1 MQMNASENDDNNNSW
16 STTEEE
22 EDNARKRR
30 RNQHHQHHHHQNH
43 YLHHPQFKAS
53 SSSSSPPPPHLLR
66 MITFSSLF
74 LLSLISLLLLLQPA
88 AGQCPWPRNPQHAS
102 LHSDC
107 VCGYSNVRRLSV
119 QCSPVANFSLLLAVL
134 HSTSVRRLPIDL
146 LYINNATDRGG
157 PGGAKSALFLPK
169 NAFRGLDIQQIHL
182 ANSRLEAVERGA
194 FAGLEEKLL
203 SLTLQGTGLREL
215 PATEFK
221 TLRSLRTLDLSG
233 NRLKRIRAHTF
244 AELGQLATLRLA
256 FNADLQLDVDAFAG
270 LERSLKNLNLK
281 AIGAKTNEI
290 EEVPPKRFYFA
301 HLHSLTAL
309 CRWSGTA
316 CSGCPVTPSSLSL
329 LNNALVEA
337 PVRALEKLTG
347 LRVLD
352 LGFNAIRH
360 LPPNAFRSNTLLTL
374 LALDGNP
381 LRTLP
386 LATFAHLNQTLRGL
400 SVGGKAFECD
410 CKVRWLAEWAQ
421 AYSLQITSRERN
433 PQFCAK
439 PAHLRAKQPFT
450 HVDLND
456 FVCPPGTSEASA
468 LVPSS
473 IPTTSTTSTT
483 TKSPKSHS
491 HHHSL
496 LPEVHYEPS
505 AEVVVQSTTTT
516 TKQPSII
523 TSSTKPTVVYRP
535 SPSPSPSPPAT
546 SYVQVVTVDEP
557 EESEQESSE
566 QAKNVVPNSSSTTT
580 STTTI
585 TSTSTLA
592 SSSKAPK
599 VVNQKISSSSSKAET
614 SAEQTMIK
622 TNNKGRH
629 RVPQSSSPSNI
640 ITQQQ
645 QSSTI
650 TPTTTTTTSQLRLLE
665 ATYRNNSISLRWE
678 HPGGPRRDSS
688 NLGGGYQVLYR
699 YFGSKEYHRS
709 EGVIPATATSYTLP
723 EYIAPNELIVI
734 CVVSLDEV
742 HSANLMESSN
752 SNTDSSIPIAQCR
765 EINTKDQ
772 PPSSPPPIIKKGSSG
787 VRPSL
792 TTGSTSSTT
801 SATSFSSL
809 YPSLKRLNDL
819 DKLVI
824 AVSAAVCLFI
834 VLAVLIFSC
843 CFYRSVSKDHV
854 RRQPSLRAV
863 LAATNAAHCPLSVTS
878 KSLSPMTKSS
888 SLGGHGGNAPRCPLI
903 CGCPRPPPVPPPV
916 ITGTIRSHISAHQN
930 QNGGGHPIRST
941 YFGSTLPNSAKVR
954 NAGGAGGSS
963 WVLNHDPLNT
973 TAFYPANPA
982 AVSYGTTVTAN
993 GGGGGPYSFDNA
1005 YLRNSSSLG
1014 RELLSP
1020 PPPIE
1025 ASVYH
1030 QPQPNSYRSGRYQG
1044 NNSSS
1049 SSSNTAAAAVH
1060 NSRSNHRSRKST
1072 SKGRSSKNGSH
1083 HHHHQ
1088 PPMVTLP
1095 ELRIHHHHQ
1104 NASAGVN
1111 SGSYNR
1117 LLLSSSSNSFQ
1128 SANTTEYYDDSDH
1141 WNSNSGGGG
1150 SNNNGY
1156 GRSLGNGTATTNS
1169 RMNDNEVDIYVDQNY
1184 ARRFI

>member
-1 MQMNASENDDNNNSW
+1 ME
-16 STTEEE
+16 T
-22 EDNARKRR
+22 
-30 RNQHHQHHHHQNH
+30 NH
-43 YLHHPQFKAS
+43 KIFQSF
-53 SSSSSPPPPHLLR
+53 
-66 MITFSSLF
+66 T
-74 LLSLISLLLLLQPA
+74 
-88 AGQCPWPRNPQHAS
+88 
-102 LHSDC
+102 
-107 VCGYSNVRRLSV
+107 
-119 QCSPVANFSLLLAVL
+119 
-134 HSTSVRRLPIDL
+134 
-146 LYINNATDRGG
+146 
-157 PGGAKSALFLPK
+157 
-169 NAFRGLDIQQIHL
+169 
-182 ANSRLEAVERGA
+182 
-194 FAGLEEKLL
+194 
-203 SLTLQGTGLREL
+203 
-215 PATEFK
+215 
-221 TLRSLRTLDLSG
+221 
-233 NRLKRIRAHTF
+233 
-244 AELGQLATLRLA
+244 
-256 FNADLQLDVDAFAG
+256 
-270 LERSLKNLNLK
+270 
-281 AIGAKTNEI
+281 
-290 EEVPPKRFYFA
+290 
-301 HLHSLTAL
+301 
-309 CRWSGTA
+309 
-316 CSGCPVTPSSLSL
+316 
-329 LNNALVEA
+329 
-337 PVRALEKLTG
+337 
-347 LRVLD
+347 
-352 LGFNAIRH
+352 
-360 LPPNAFRSNTLLTL
+360 
-374 LALDGNP
+374 
-381 LRTLP
+381 
-386 LATFAHLNQTLRGL
+386 
-400 SVGGKAFECD
+400 GKAFECD

-473 IPTTSTTSTT
+473 IPTTSTSTT

-505 AEVVVQSTTTT
+505 AEVVVQSTNTT

-535 SPSPSPSPPAT
+535 SSSPPSPSSPAT

-557 EESEQESSE
+557 EESEQESAE
-566 QAKNVVPNSSSTTT
+566 QGKNKADTSSSTTT
-580 STTTI
+580 TTTTTI

-614 SAEQTMIK
+614 NAEQPMIK
-622 TNNKGRH
+622 TNNNKSRH
-629 RVPQSSSPSNI
+629 KVPQSSSSNI

-688 NLGGGYQVLYR
+688 NLGGYQVLYR

-772 PPSSPPPIIKKGSSG
+772 PSSPPPIIKKGSSG

-888 SLGGHGGNAPRCPLI
+888 SLGGHGGNGGGNDWEDAVSVYSTRSAIPRARIASASMPPHLRM
-903 CGCPRPPPVPPPV
+903 PPPPPPVPPPV

-954 NAGGAGGSS
+954 NGGAGGSS

-993 GGGGGPYSFDNA
+993 GGGGPYSFDNA

-1083 HHHHQ
+1083 HHHHHTQ

-1095 ELRIHHHHQ
+1095 ELRIHNHHHQ